1 MSFCTRQFITRATTH
16 STNTFAPEEHC
27 LAALVIV
34 PEAPRIAQAPSV
46 PIQHP
51 RNITMPVCQQ
61 SKSRCERASLSI
73 NHAAMTAAC
82 THTQRERERE
92 RERSRR
98 NGRSVCIQAA
108 CKHAHKQHQNIT
120 CRRHATPTHAPCA
133 ATACRAAAEDS
144 AAASSSS
151 LPLRINRWKNAHSS
165 ARTLLNGRSL
175 EREWGG
181 AEQRQ

>member
-46 PIQHP
+46 PIQHL

-92 RERSRR
+92 REEQKKRSLCVHTSSVQTRAQTTSKHNLQTPRNPHARTMCSNGMSRSSRGFSRR
-98 NGRSVCIQAA
+98 IVVV
-108 CKHAHKQHQNIT
+108 T
-120 CRRHATPTHAPCA
+120 
-133 ATACRAAAEDS
+133 AAAYQ
-144 AAASSSS
+144 
-151 LPLRINRWKNAHSS
+151 PLEKRPLICQHVAKRPQP
-165 ARTLLNGRSL
+165 G
-175 EREWGG
+175 ERMGG